1 MLDRLE
7 RLDADELDRRPSRPN
22 DVDETEAGVAAYPW
36 IDIDQAIAESC
47 KTDRRPMPDDIEGA
61 VARLWRL
68 IALSP
73 RAQRSRNFRNGVTTL
88 MGRQDAP
95 NVPSALPLGLTLS
108 GAIIGQVTGG

>member
-7 RLDADELDRRPSRPN
+7 RLDVDELDRRPSRPN

-61 VARLWRL
+61 VACLWRR
-68 IALSP
+68 ATDSTSP

-88 MGRQDAP
+88 IGRQDAP
-95 NVPSALPLGLTLS
+95 NVPSAS
-108 GAIIGQVTGG
+108 R